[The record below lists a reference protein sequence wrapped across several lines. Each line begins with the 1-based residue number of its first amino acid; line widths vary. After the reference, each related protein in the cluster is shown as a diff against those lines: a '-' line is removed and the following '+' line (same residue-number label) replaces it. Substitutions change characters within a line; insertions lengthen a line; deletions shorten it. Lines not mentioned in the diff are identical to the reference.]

1 MHSLHICAV
10 HLGAAR
16 GARRGA
22 AKIVRTFA
30 AAALFGVQ
38 LDDNVSV

>member
-1 MHSLHICAV
+1 MHSTHIGAAG
-10 HLGAAR
+10 LGAAR

-22 AKIVRTFA
+22 AKIVRTFS

-38 LDDNVSV
+38 LDDNVPV